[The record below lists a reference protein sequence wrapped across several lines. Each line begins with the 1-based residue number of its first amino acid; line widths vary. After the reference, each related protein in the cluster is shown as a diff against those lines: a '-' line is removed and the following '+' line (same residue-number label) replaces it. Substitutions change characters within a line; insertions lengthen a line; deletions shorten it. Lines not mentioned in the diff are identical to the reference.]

1 MFISSLSN
9 CKEFI
14 AGDNTHLRELLHP
27 ATQPLSIRYS
37 LAYAHLAPGKI
48 SLKHRLRTSEVY
60 YILAGQGRMHVNDE
74 ARLVGPGDAIYI
86 PPEASQ
92 YIESLGP
99 GELTFL
105 CIVDPAWKSEDEIIE
120 A

>member
-1 MFISSLSN
+1 MFVSSLSK
-9 CKEFI
+9 CQEFA
-14 AGDNTHLRELLHP
+14 AGDRTRLRELLHP
-27 ATQPLSIRYS
+27 AKQPLSIHYS
-37 LAYAHLAPGKI
+37 LAHAHLASGEI

-60 YILAGQGRMHVNDE
+60 YILSGQGRMHVNDE
-74 ARLVGPGDAIYI
+74 VRLVGPGDAIYI

-105 CIVDPAWKSEDEIIE
+105 CIVDPAWKSEDEIVE

>member
-1 MFISSLSN
+1 MFVSSLSN

-27 ATQPLSIRYS
+27 AKQPLAIHYS
-37 LAYAHLAPGKI
+37 LAHARLAPGEI

-74 ARLVGPGDAIYI
+74 VRLVGPGDAVYI
-86 PPEASQ
+86 PPDASQ

-99 GELTFL
+99 EEVTFL